1 MSSRLIQEQV
11 STFQE
16 YNRLQV
22 YDILSRE
29 AFAFR
34 LFMLHIFPK
43 QPHACD
49 RRKYLRKQQSP
60 QISPDAV
67 TRHKKPDH
75 SDADQTGKKIDKKHL
90 FRTAESVQ
98 DTAEQTG
105 DIHEWTKPR
114 EAADEASGK
123 CIVEKLV
130 SDHIPSK

>member
-75 SDADQTGKKIDKKHL
+75 SDADQTGEQIDKKYL
-90 FRTAESVQ
+90 LRAAESVQ
-98 DTAEQTG
+98 DTAEQARY
-105 DIHEWTKPR
+105 IHERTKPC
-114 EAADEASGK
+114 EAADEAPGK
-123 CIVEKLV
+123 CIVEKFV
-130 SDHIPSK
+130 SDHVSCE